1 MKIGVLGTGGVGS
14 AIASKLVSL
23 GHDVKMGSRS
33 AASDKAL
40 AWVASA
46 GPRAS
51 AGTFADAAAFGELVF
66 NCTNGNA
73 TLEAL
78 RAAGAEAI
86 GDKVLVDLANR
97 LPLPPERGTSLGEE
111 VQQVLPRARV
121 VKTLNTVNAQVMV
134 DPARLPGPAIPCWC
148 AATTPRPSASCA
160 ACSNRSAGRTSST
173 SATSRRARET
183 EGFIGLWLALAKSL
197 GTYVFNVQIV
207 R

>member
-1 MKIGVLGTGGVGS
+1 MKIGVLGTGSVGS

-33 AASDKAL
+33 ATNDKAL

-51 AGTFADAAAFGELVF
+51 AGTFADAAVFGELVF

-73 TLEAL
+73 TLEAV
-78 RAAGAEAI
+78 RAAGADAI

-97 LPLPPERGTSLGEE
+97 LPLPPERGPSLGEA
-111 VQQVLPRARV
+111 VQQALPRARV
-121 VKTLNTVNAQVMV
+121 VKALNTVNAQVMV
-134 DPARLPGPAIPCWC
+134 EPARLPGSHAVLICGNDAEAKGVVRGLLESFGWRQVVDLGDIK
-148 AATTPRPSASCA
+148 AA
-160 ACSNRSAGRTSST
+160 
-173 SATSRRARET
+173 RAT
-183 EGFIGLWLALAKSL
+183 EGFMDLWLALAKSL

>member
-1 MKIGVLGTGGVGS
+1 MKIGVLGTGSVGS
-14 AIASKLVSL
+14 AIASKLASL

-33 AASDKAL
+33 ATSDKVL

-73 TLEAL
+73 TLQAL
-78 RAAGAEAI
+78 HAAGADAI
-86 GDKVLVDLANR
+86 GDKVLVDLGNR
-97 LPLPPERGTSLGEE
+97 LPLPPERGQSLGEAIQE
-111 VQQVLPRARV
+111 ALPRARV
-121 VKTLNTVNAQVMV
+121 VKALNTVNAQVMV
-134 DPARLPGPAIPCWC
+134 DPGRLPGSHAVLICGNDAEAKRVVRGLLESFGWRDVVDLGDIR
-148 AATTPRPSASCA
+148 A
-160 ACSNRSAGRTSST
+160 
-173 SATSRRARET
+173 ARET

>member
-1 MKIGVLGTGGVGS
+1 M
-14 AIASKLVSL
+14 
-23 GHDVKMGSRS
+23 
-33 AASDKAL
+33 
-40 AWVASA
+40 
-46 GPRAS
+46 
-51 AGTFADAAAFGELVF
+51 F

-111 VQQVLPRARV
+111 VQQALPRARV
-121 VKTLNTVNAQVMV
+121 VKALNTVNAQVMV
-134 DPARLPGPAIPCWC
+134 DPARLPGPHAVLLCGNDAEAKRVVRGLLESFGWQDVVDLGDIK
-148 AATTPRPSASCA
+148 A
-160 ACSNRSAGRTSST
+160 
-173 SATSRRARET
+173 ARET

>member
-23 GHDVKMGSRS
+23 GHGVKMGSRS
-33 AASDKAL
+33 AAGDKAL

-51 AGTFADAAAFGELVF
+51 EGTFADAAAFGDLVF

-86 GDKVLVDLANR
+86 GDKVY
-97 LPLPPERGTSLGEE
+97 
-111 VQQVLPRARV
+111 
-121 VKTLNTVNAQVMV
+121 
-134 DPARLPGPAIPCWC
+134 
-148 AATTPRPSASCA
+148 
-160 ACSNRSAGRTSST
+160 SST
-173 SATSRRARET
+173 SPTGCRSRLSEGRRSAKTCSRPCRAR
-183 EGFIGLWLALAKSL
+183 GS
-197 GTYVFNVQIV
+197 
-207 R
+207 

>member
-1 MKIGVLGTGGVGS
+1 MKIGVLGTGSVGS

-33 AASDKAL
+33 ASNDKAL

-46 GPRAS
+46 GSRAS
-51 AGTFADAAAFGELVF
+51 AGTFADAAAFGEVVF

-73 TLEAL
+73 TLEAV
-78 RAAGAEAI
+78 RAAGADAI

-97 LPLPPERGTSLGEE
+97 LPLPPERGISLGEA
-111 VQQVLPRARV
+111 VQQAVPRARV
-121 VKTLNTVNAQVMV
+121 VKALNTVNAQVMV
-134 DPARLPGPAIPCWC
+134 EPARLPGSHAVFICGNDAEAKRVVRGLLESFGWREVVDLGDIK
-148 AATTPRPSASCA
+148 AA
-160 ACSNRSAGRTSST
+160 
-173 SATSRRARET
+173 RAT
-183 EGFIGLWLALAKSL
+183 EGFMDLWLALAKSL

>member
-1 MKIGVLGTGGVGS
+1 MKIGVLGTGSVGS

-33 AASDKAL
+33 ASNDKAL

-46 GPRAS
+46 GSRAS
-51 AGTFADAAAFGELVF
+51 AGTFADAAAFGEVVF

-73 TLEAL
+73 TLEAV
-78 RAAGAEAI
+78 RAAGADAI

-97 LPLPPERGTSLGEE
+97 LPLPPERGISLGEA
-111 VQQVLPRARV
+111 VQQAVPRARV
-121 VKTLNTVNAQVMV
+121 VKALNTVNAQVMV
-134 DPARLPGPAIPCWC
+134 EPARLPGSHAVLICGNDAEAKRVVRGLLESFGWREVVDLGDIK
-148 AATTPRPSASCA
+148 AA
-160 ACSNRSAGRTSST
+160 
-173 SATSRRARET
+173 RAT
-183 EGFIGLWLALAKSL
+183 EGFMDLWLALAKSL

>member
-1 MKIGVLGTGGVGS
+1 MKIGVLGTGNVGS
-14 AIASKLVSL
+14 TIASKLVSL

-33 AASDKAL
+33 ATGDKAL

-51 AGTFADAAAFGELVF
+51 AGTFADAAGFGEVVF

-73 TLEAL
+73 TLQAL
-78 RAAGAEAI
+78 DAGVAEAV

-111 VQQVLPRARV
+111 VQRALPRARV
-121 VKTLNTVNAQVMV
+121 VKALNTVNAPVMV
-134 DPARLPGPAIPCWC
+134 DPAQLPGSHTLLLCGNDAEAKRVVRGLLESFGWRDAVDLGDIR
-148 AATTPRPSASCA
+148 A
-160 ACSNRSAGRTSST
+160 
-173 SATSRRARET
+173 ARET
-183 EGFIGLWLALAKSL
+183 EGYIGLWLALAKSL
-197 GTYVFNVQIV
+197 GTFAFNVQIV

>member
-1 MKIGVLGTGGVGS
+1 MKIGVLGTGSVGS

-33 AASDKAL
+33 ASNDKAL

-46 GPRAS
+46 GSRAS
-51 AGTFADAAAFGELVF
+51 AGTFADAAAFGEVVF

-73 TLEAL
+73 TLEAV
-78 RAAGAEAI
+78 RAAGADAI

-97 LPLPPERGTSLGEE
+97 LPLPPERGISLGEA
-111 VQQVLPRARV
+111 VQQAVPRARV
-121 VKTLNTVNAQVMV
+121 VKALNTVNAQVMV
-134 DPARLPGPAIPCWC
+134 EHARLPGSHAVLICGNDAEAKRVVRGLLESFGWREIVDLGDIK
-148 AATTPRPSASCA
+148 AA
-160 ACSNRSAGRTSST
+160 
-173 SATSRRARET
+173 RAT
-183 EGFIGLWLALAKSL
+183 EGFMDLWLALAKSL

>member
-1 MKIGVLGTGGVGS
+1 MKIGVLGTGSVGS

-33 AASDKAL
+33 ATSDKAL

-66 NCTNGNA
+66 NCTKGNA
-73 TLEAL
+73 SLEAL

-86 GDKVLVDLANR
+86 GDKVLIDLGNR
-97 LPLPPERGTSLGEE
+97 LPLPPERGTSLAEE
-111 VQQVLPRARV
+111 IQQALPRARV
-121 VKTLNTVNAQVMV
+121 VKALNTVNAQVMV
-134 DPARLPGPAIPCWC
+134 DPARL
-148 AATTPRPSASCA
+148 R
-160 ACSNRSAGRTSST
+160 GRHTLLLCGNDAEAKRVVRDLLESFGWQD
-173 SATSRRARET
+173 AVDLGDIKAARET
-183 EGFIGLWLALAKSL
+183 EGYIGLWLALAKSL
-197 GTYVFNVQIV
+197 GTFDFNVQIV

>member
-1 MKIGVLGTGGVGS
+1 MKFGVLGTGSVGS

-33 AASDKAL
+33 ANNDKAV

-51 AGTFADAAAFGELVF
+51 AGTFADAAAFGEVLF

-73 TLEAL
+73 TLEAV
-78 RAAGAEAI
+78 RAAGVDAI

-97 LPLPPERGTSLGEE
+97 LPLPPERGISLGEA
-111 VQQVLPRARV
+111 VQQAVPRARV
-121 VKTLNTVNAQVMV
+121 VKALNTVNAQVMV
-134 DPARLPGPAIPCWC
+134 EPARLPGSHAVLICGNDAEAKRVVRGLLESFGWREVVDLGDIK
-148 AATTPRPSASCA
+148 AA
-160 ACSNRSAGRTSST
+160 
-173 SATSRRARET
+173 RAT
-183 EGFIGLWLALAKSL
+183 EGFMDLWLALAKSL

>member
-1 MKIGVLGTGGVGS
+1 MKIGVLGTGSVGS

-33 AASDKAL
+33 ASNDKAL

-46 GPRAS
+46 GSRAS
-51 AGTFADAAAFGELVF
+51 AGTFADAAAFGEVLF

-73 TLEAL
+73 TLEAV
-78 RAAGAEAI
+78 RAAGVDAI

-97 LPLPPERGTSLGEE
+97 LPLPPERGISLGEA
-111 VQQVLPRARV
+111 VQQAVPRARV
-121 VKTLNTVNAQVMV
+121 VKALNTVNAQVMV
-134 DPARLPGPAIPCWC
+134 EPARLPGSHAVLICGNDAEAKRVVRGLLESFGWREVVDLGDIK
-148 AATTPRPSASCA
+148 AA
-160 ACSNRSAGRTSST
+160 
-173 SATSRRARET
+173 RAT
-183 EGFIGLWLALAKSL
+183 EGFMDLWLALAKSL

>member
-1 MKIGVLGTGGVGS
+1 MKIGVLGTGSVGS

-33 AASDKAL
+33 ASNDKAL

-46 GPRAS
+46 GSRAS
-51 AGTFADAAAFGELVF
+51 AGTFADAAAFGEVVF

-73 TLEAL
+73 TLEAV
-78 RAAGAEAI
+78 RAAGADAI

-97 LPLPPERGTSLGEE
+97 LPLPPERGISLGEA
-111 VQQVLPRARV
+111 VQQAVPRARV
-121 VKTLNTVNAQVMV
+121 VKALNTVNAQVMV
-134 DPARLPGPAIPCWC
+134 EPARLPGSHAVLICGNDAEAKRVVRGLLESFGWREIVDLGDIK
-148 AATTPRPSASCA
+148 AA
-160 ACSNRSAGRTSST
+160 
-173 SATSRRARET
+173 RAT
-183 EGFIGLWLALAKSL
+183 EGFMDLWLALAKSL

>member
-1 MKIGVLGTGGVGS
+1 MKFGVLGTGSVGS

-33 AASDKAL
+33 ANNDKAV

-51 AGTFADAAAFGELVF
+51 AGTFADAAAFGEVLF

-73 TLEAL
+73 TLEAV
-78 RAAGAEAI
+78 RAAGADAI
-86 GDKVLVDLANR
+86 ADKVLVDLANR
-97 LPLPPERGTSLGEE
+97 LPLPPERGISLGEA
-111 VQQVLPRARV
+111 VQQAVPRARV
-121 VKTLNTVNAQVMV
+121 VKALNTVNAQVMV
-134 DPARLPGPAIPCWC
+134 EPARLPGSHAVLICGNDAEAKRVVRGLLESFGWREVVDLGDIK
-148 AATTPRPSASCA
+148 AA
-160 ACSNRSAGRTSST
+160 
-173 SATSRRARET
+173 RAT
-183 EGFIGLWLALAKSL
+183 EGFMDLWLALAKSL

>member
-1 MKIGVLGTGGVGS
+1 MKIGVLGTGSVGS

-33 AASDKAL
+33 ANNDKAV

-51 AGTFADAAAFGELVF
+51 AGTFADAAAFGEVLF

-73 TLEAL
+73 TLEAM
-78 RAAGAEAI
+78 RAAGADAI

-97 LPLPPERGTSLGEE
+97 LPLPPERGISLGEA
-111 VQQVLPRARV
+111 VQQAVPRARV
-121 VKTLNTVNAQVMV
+121 VKALNTVNAQVMV
-134 DPARLPGPAIPCWC
+134 EPARLPGSHAVLICGNDAEAKRVVRGLLESFGWREVVDLGDIK
-148 AATTPRPSASCA
+148 AA
-160 ACSNRSAGRTSST
+160 
-173 SATSRRARET
+173 RAT
-183 EGFIGLWLALAKSL
+183 EGFMDLWLALAKSL

>member
-33 AASDKAL
+33 ATSDKAL

-46 GPRAS
+46 GSRAS

-86 GDKVLVDLANR
+86 GDKVLVDLGQPAAAPAGARRVARRRNTAGAAAR
-97 LPLPPERGTSLGEE
+97 PGRQGPQHGERAGDGRPGAGS
-111 VQQVLPRARV
+111 
-121 VKTLNTVNAQVMV
+121 
-134 DPARLPGPAIPCWC
+134 PAAMRC
-148 AATTPRPSASCA
+148 
-160 ACSNRSAGRTSST
+160 
-173 SATSRRARET
+173 
-183 EGFIGLWLALAKSL
+183 
-197 GTYVFNVQIV
+197 
-207 R
+207 

>member
-1 MKIGVLGTGGVGS
+1 MKIGVLGTGSVGS

-33 AASDKAL
+33 ASNDKAL

-46 GPRAS
+46 GSRAS
-51 AGTFADAAAFGELVF
+51 AGTFADAAAFGEVVF

-73 TLEAL
+73 TLEAVG
-78 RAAGAEAI
+78 AAGADAI

-97 LPLPPERGTSLGEE
+97 LPLPPERGISLGEA
-111 VQQVLPRARV
+111 VQQAVPRARV
-121 VKTLNTVNAQVMV
+121 VKALNTVNAQVMV
-134 DPARLPGPAIPCWC
+134 EPARLPGSHAVLICGNDAEAKRVVRGLLESFGWREVVDLGDIK
-148 AATTPRPSASCA
+148 AA
-160 ACSNRSAGRTSST
+160 
-173 SATSRRARET
+173 RAT
-183 EGFIGLWLALAKSL
+183 EGFMDLWLALAKSL

>member
-1 MKIGVLGTGGVGS
+1 MLGTGSVGS

-33 AASDKAL
+33 ATNDKAL

-46 GPRAS
+46 GSRAS
-51 AGTFADAAAFGELVF
+51 AGTFADAAAFGEVVF

-73 TLEAL
+73 TLEAV
-78 RAAGAEAI
+78 RAAGADAI

-97 LPLPPERGTSLGEE
+97 LPLPPERGISLGEA
-111 VQQVLPRARV
+111 VQQAVPRARV
-121 VKTLNTVNAQVMV
+121 VKALNTVNAQVMV
-134 DPARLPGPAIPCWC
+134 EPARLPGSHAVLICGNDAEAKRVVRGLLESFGWREIVDLGDIK
-148 AATTPRPSASCA
+148 AA
-160 ACSNRSAGRTSST
+160 
-173 SATSRRARET
+173 RAT
-183 EGFIGLWLALAKSL
+183 EGFMDLWLALAKSL

>member
-1 MKIGVLGTGGVGS
+1 MKFGVLGTGSVGS

-33 AASDKAL
+33 ANNDKAV

-51 AGTFADAAAFGELVF
+51 SGTFADAAAFGEVLF

-73 TLEAL
+73 TLEAVG
-78 RAAGAEAI
+78 AAGADAI

-97 LPLPPERGTSLGEE
+97 LPLPPERGPSLGEA
-111 VQQVLPRARV
+111 VQQAVPRARV
-121 VKTLNTVNAQVMV
+121 VKALNTVNAQVMV
-134 DPARLPGPAIPCWC
+134 EPARLPGSHAVLICGNDAEAKRVVRGLLESFGWREVVDLGDIK
-148 AATTPRPSASCA
+148 AA
-160 ACSNRSAGRTSST
+160 
-173 SATSRRARET
+173 RAT
-183 EGFIGLWLALAKSL
+183 EGFMDLWLALAKSL

>member
-33 AASDKAL
+33 AAGDKAL

-51 AGTFADAAAFGELVF
+51 EGTFADAAAFGDLVF

-78 RAAGAEAI
+78 RAASAEAI

-97 LPLPPERGTSLGEE
+97 LPLPAERGPSLGED
-111 VQQVLPRARV
+111 VQQALPRARV
-121 VKTLNTVNAQVMV
+121 VKALNTVNAQVMV
-134 DPARLPGPAIPCWC
+134 DPARLPGSHAVLLCGNDADAKRIVRGLLESFGWQDVVDLGDIK
-148 AATTPRPSASCA
+148 A
-160 ACSNRSAGRTSST
+160 
-173 SATSRRARET
+173 ARET
-183 EGFIGLWLALAKSL
+183 EGFIGLWLALARSL